1 MNKREEAHPEVAHL
15 VTGHFYERAGYESWR
30 ARGTKDWL
38 LIATVSGSGRFGHDC
53 HGQAG
58 EFTTGAGDLV
68 LFRPGTRHDY
78 GVAPGLGCW
87 ELLWTH
93 FHPRPEWTP
102 WLAWPDAAPGLMRL
116 RLENAEV
123 RGKILD
129 RFREAN
135 ALATGVLPS
144 SPRHRETFAMNAL
157 EALLLWC
164 DTQNPLSEPCRV
176 DPRVQK
182 VMEYLDRHLAETVTQ
197 ADLAA
202 ETGLSASRLAHLF
215 RAQVGLTPQQFLEG
229 RRLSRARQL
238 LELTP
243 RPIGAVA
250 AEVGYENPFYFTLRF
265 KRATGLSPRDY
276 RKKHGAEET
285 LPSPDGQEYSS
296 KAPNEDL

>member
-1 MNKREEAHPEVAHL
+1 MNKIEEMHPEVLRL
-15 VTGHFYERAGYESWR
+15 VTGHFHERAGYESWR
-30 ARGTKDWL
+30 ARGTGDWL
-38 LIATVSGSGRFGHDC
+38 LIATVDGGGRFGYDLN
-53 HGQAG
+53 GQAG

-78 GVAPGLGCW
+78 GVAPEPGRW

-102 WLAWPDAAPGLMRL
+102 WLAWPETAPGLMRL
-116 RLENAEV
+116 RLENTEAW
-123 RGKILD
+123 GKILD
-129 RFREAN
+129 RFREAH
-135 ALATGVLPS
+135 ALATGALPS

-164 DTQNPLSEPCRV
+164 DTQNPLSEPCRI
-176 DPRVQK
+176 DSRVQK
-182 VMEYLDRHLAETVTQ
+182 AMEYLVRHLAEPVTI
-197 ADLAA
+197 ADLVT

-215 RAQVGLTPQQFLEG
+215 RAQAGLTPQQFLEG

-250 AEVGYENPFYFTLRF
+250 AEVGYENPFYFSLRF

-276 RKKHGAEET
+276 RKKHGAE
-285 LPSPDGQEYSS
+285 PGMPHPRQEYSPAS
-296 KAPNEDL
+296 PNGDL